1 MAYNYSK
8 LDKIKAKD
16 NVNYFLDANIWL
28 KVLNPKRNPSTKDK
42 AYVNFVDSIRNN
54 TKSKIV
60 VPSLVLSEVINR
72 IIREVHFQKHIDKI
86 KKTKPKFK
94 PSPDYY
100 KKHFRSSEEY
110 RAAYISLCNDI
121 KNHHK
126 SITLIN
132 DGLGSDFKFKH
143 ILKNP
148 PTGLD
153 FNDFL
158 YYNICKKN
166 NYTLVTD
173 DKDFWVEDVKILTQ
187 SDFLYNKYKKYI
199 ARKKQESKLNK

>member
-16 NVNYFLDANIWL
+16 NCNYFLDANIWL
-28 KVLNPKRNPSTKDK
+28 KVLNPKNNPTFKDK
-42 AYVNFVDSIRNN
+42 VYISFFDSITQN
-54 TKSKIV
+54 TKCKIV

-72 IIREVHFQKHIDKI
+72 IIREVHYQKHINKI
-86 KKTKPKFK
+86 KKTNPTFE
-94 PSPDYY
+94 PNSDYY
-100 KKHFRSSEEY
+100 KNVFRSSEEY
-110 RAAYISLCNDI
+110 RIAYMLLCDEI
-121 KNHHK
+121 KNYHE
-126 SITLIN
+126 SITLIS

-143 ILKNP
+143 ILKDP
-148 PTGLD
+148 PAGLD

-173 DKDFWVEDVKILTQ
+173 DKDFWVEDIEILTQ
-187 SDFLYNKYKKYI
+187 SDSLYNKYI
-199 ARKKQESKLNK
+199 AIKSQGGKQN